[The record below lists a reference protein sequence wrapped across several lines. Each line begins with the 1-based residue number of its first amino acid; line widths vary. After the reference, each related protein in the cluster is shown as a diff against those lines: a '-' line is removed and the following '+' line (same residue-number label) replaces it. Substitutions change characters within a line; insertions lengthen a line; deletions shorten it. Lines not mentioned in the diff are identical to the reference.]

1 MTQQKTQPNQ
11 TGEKTKFSPKQV
23 SFTKSLSLAL
33 EFAFMILLPL
43 LVFGGIGKWLEQH
56 YQNKLWI
63 IAGLLFA
70 LTTSIIWFYRKI
82 NDLYKDFID

>member
-1 MTQQKTQPNQ
+1 
-11 TGEKTKFSPKQV
+11 
-23 SFTKSLSLAL
+23 
-33 EFAFMILLPL
+33 MILLPL